1 MATPGDTIRVTTKD
15 NDSIEGLLLPVS
27 QEGMLLI
34 KLDSGYNIGVKQDD
48 VRRIAVLEK
57 AEEKRAGEKKLFPG
71 EKASENGAVPA
82 KTSSTKTIP
91 AKTLP
96 TITILH
102 TGGTIASR
110 VDYRTG
116 GVHTAFSPEDLVQ
129 MFPELKELANID
141 SELIAQMWSD
151 DLRFGHF
158 SSIAKKIEQHIRK
171 GTRGIII
178 GMGTDNLAVGAAAL
192 AFIVEKT
199 PIPII
204 LVGAQRSSDRGS
216 SDAAMNLLCTAEFIA
231 KTDFAG
237 VAICMHEW
245 SSDKSC
251 AILPATKTYK
261 LHSSRRDAFKAVNA
275 EAIAR
280 IDYETKKIEFLQK
293 NYPKRGTVPPVFKPK
308 MEDKVG
314 LLKIHVNMFPEQF
327 EFFAGYKGLVIE
339 GTGLGHTPGQI
350 PNPEC
355 EIHRKI
361 YPAIKKVI
369 DSGCVVVMTTQCL
382 FGGVNMNVYDKGRD
396 LLNLGVI
403 PGKDMLANTALVKLS
418 WLLANYPKNEV
429 RNLIGQ
435 NLRGEINE
443 QLEYKEDVLG

>member
-1 MATPGDTIRVTTKD
+1 MANPGDTVLVTTKD
-15 NDSIEGLLLPVS
+15 NDTIEGLLLPS
-27 QEGMLLI
+27 SEEGVLLV
-34 KLDSGYNIGVKQDD
+34 KLDSGYNIGVQQED

-57 AEEKRAGEKKLFPG
+57 AEEKKNPQK
-71 EKASENGAVPA
+71 EKAPENP
-82 KTSSTKTIP
+82 
-91 AKTLP
+91 TLP
-96 TITILH
+96 TMTILH

-116 GVHTAFSPEDLVQ
+116 GVHTAFSPEDLLQ
-129 MFPELKELANID
+129 MFPELKEIANID

-151 DLRFGHF
+151 DLRFIHF
-158 SSIAKKIEQHIRK
+158 SLIARKIEQHIKK

-199 PIPII
+199 PVPII

-216 SDAAMNLLCTAEFIA
+216 SDAAMNLLCAAEFIA

-237 VAICMHEW
+237 VAMCMHER
-245 SSDKSC
+245 SDDKSC

-275 EAIAR
+275 EPLAR
-280 IDYETKKIEFLQK
+280 VHYETKNETKKIEFLQK
-293 NYPKRGTVPPVFKPK
+293 NYSKRGTVPPVFKPK
-308 MEDKVG
+308 MEEKVG

-327 EFFAGYKGLVIE
+327 EFFTGYKGLVIE
-339 GTGLGHTPGQI
+339 GTGLGHTPGQV
-350 PNPEC
+350 PNPEA

-369 DSGCVVVMTTQCL
+369 DSGCLVVMTTQCL

-403 PGKDMLANTALVKLS
+403 SGRDMLAHTALVKLS
-418 WLLANYPKNEV
+418 WLLANYPQNEV
-429 RNLIGQ
+429 KKLMGQ

-443 QLEYKEDVLG
+443 QLSYKEDVLE